1 MFKIST
7 YSPIFFDFDGLL
19 VNTEH
24 LHYQAYQNTL
34 EKHGVAFPWSFLE
47 FAAVAHKSSEG
58 LRHMITAHASELV
71 EQESWEKLYEQ
82 KKAAYQQIL
91 EYGRLE
97 LMPGAQEIL
106 ALIQQTHIPHAVVTN
121 STRLQTNLIR
131 EKIPVLNV
139 IPHWITREDYKNP
152 KPAPDAYLKAIK
164 ILGKS
169 DQMLGFEDTLR
180 GVQALQGAGI
190 IPILI
195 CPYDHPQMEDISG
208 SSLKHFPSLTAFLL
222 ELKIAFV

>member
-1 MFKIST
+1 MNWILE

-34 EKHGVAFPWSFLE
+34 QAHGISFPWSFME

-58 LRHMITAHASELV
+58 LRHMITAHAPALV
-71 EQESWEKLYEQ
+71 AKESWEKLYDQ

-91 EYGRLE
+91 EQGKLE
-97 LMPGAQEIL
+97 LMPGAEDIL
-106 ALIQQTHIPHAVVTN
+106 AMIQQASIPHAVATN
-121 STRLQTNLIR
+121 STRAQTNLIR
-131 EKIPVLNV
+131 EKIPVLNA

-152 KPAPDAYLKAIK
+152 KPSPDAYLQAIS

-169 DQMLGFEDTLR
+169 ERMLGFEDTIR

-190 IPILI
+190 TPILI
-195 CPYDHPQMEDISG
+195 CSSDHPQMDDLSCK
-208 SSLKHFPSLTAFLL
+208 SLKHFTSMSAFL
-222 ELKIAFV
+222 A